1 MVTIFKNIFSKEPH
15 YVNVSECLQRI
26 KEGKSAAIVSEIRNK
41 IDKERANELK
51 KNLPSICFSGKFDGS
66 RKDASLIEHSG
77 FIILDFDKLECP
89 DETKKEVFEHEFVE
103 AVWIS
108 PSGTGVKAL
117 CRIADGS
124 KHKEHFQALQE
135 VFPEIDKSGI
145 NPSRVCYESH
155 DSEIFIKTSKP
166 FTKVKT
172 YQTFTETK
180 PTEDKV
186 FEKILKWLSNRG
198 DAFRTGERNLFLF
211 KLASAC
217 CRFGIHES
225 ETLSN
230 FNTSFLFNAND
241 FSSKEVEQTIRS
253 AYRSNNALFGNAQFV
268 NEKIVTKGTTEEIK
282 IDTSSFESERLK
294 DVIFGEDVK
303 AEALEIYRNGYKS
316 ANSTH
321 IPELDYFFKWKRREI
336 TLLSGIGNFGKSTF
350 LKYLLLMQVIV
361 EGKKYA
367 LFSPEDNPAAEFYH
381 DLVEIYFGA
390 NCAGDVMLNRPSLNE
405 YERIY
410 DWISKHIF
418 YVYPKDISPTPDYIK
433 EVFLEL
439 IIKEQVDGCIID
451 PFNQMTNDYSKTGGR
466 DDKYLETVLAD
477 FARFAQKNDIYFL
490 IVAHPKAMRKQD
502 DGNYPCPDVF
512 DLAGGAMWNNKM
524 DNILI
529 YHRPEKGSNPNS
541 TLCEFHSKKIRRQKI
556 VGLPG
561 TLLLELSPRFR
572 RFFVNGKDYMQL
584 AIDKTTQYNVNKFP
598 DEAPF

>member
-15 YVNVSECLQRI
+15 YVHVSECLQRI
-26 KEGKSAAIVSEIRNK
+26 KDGKSSAIVSEIRAK

-51 KNLPSICFSGKFDGS
+51 KNLPSICFSGKFDGG
-66 RKDASLIEHSG
+66 RKDTALIEHSG
-77 FIILDFDKLECP
+77 FIILDFDNLECP
-89 DETKKEVFEHEFVE
+89 EETKKEVFAHDFVE
-103 AVWIS
+103 SVWIS
-108 PSGTGVKAL
+108 PSGTGIKAL
-117 CRIADGS
+117 VKIADGA

-145 NPSRVCYESH
+145 NVSRVCYESH
-155 DSEIFIKTSKP
+155 DLEIFIKSAKP

-172 YQTFTETK
+172 YQTFTESK

-186 FEKILKWLSNRG
+186 FERILKWLSNRG

-217 CRFGIHES
+217 CRFGINES

-230 FNTSFLFNAND
+230 FNTSFQFNSND

-253 AYRSNNALFGNAQFV
+253 AYRSSNALFGNAQFV

-282 IDTSSFESERLK
+282 IDTSSFENERLK

-321 IPELDYFFKWKRREI
+321 ITELDYFFKWKRGEI
-336 TLLSGIGNFGKSTF
+336 TLLSGIGNYGKSTF
-350 LKYLLLMQVIV
+350 LKYLLLMQIIV

-390 NCAGDVMLNRPSLNE
+390 NCAGDVMLNRPTLNE
-405 YERIY
+405 YERVY

-418 YVYPKDISPTPDYIK
+418 YVYPKELSPTPDYIK

-439 IIKEQVDGCIID
+439 IIKEKVDGCIID

-466 DDKYLETVLAD
+466 DDKYLETVLSD
-477 FARFAQKNDIYFL
+477 FARFAQKNDVYFT
-490 IVAHPKAMRKQD
+490 IVAHPTKLRKQD

-541 TLCEFHSKKIRRQKI
+541 TLCELHSKKIRRQKI

-572 RFFVNGKDYMQL
+572 RFFVNGKDYMQM
-584 AIDKTTQYNVNKFP
+584 AIDKTKENNFTPFP
-598 DEAPF
+598 NEAPF